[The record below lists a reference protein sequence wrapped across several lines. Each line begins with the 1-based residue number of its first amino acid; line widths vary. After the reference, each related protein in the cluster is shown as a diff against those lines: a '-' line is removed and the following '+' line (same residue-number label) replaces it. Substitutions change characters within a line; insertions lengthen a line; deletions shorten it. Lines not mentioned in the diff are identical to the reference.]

1 LSEDFTTAA
10 AEAVLRAGAIQR
22 ERYGSDLRIEHKG
35 AIDLVTEVDHA
46 SEAAILEVL
55 QGRFPDHDIVT
66 EEQDLERRGSRHV
79 WYVDPL
85 DGTTNFA
92 HGFPFFCSVVALA
105 VDGQVVAGAI
115 YDPLREEL
123 FTGERGAGA
132 HLNGRRL
139 RVSRAPDL
147 LSALLITGFAYD
159 VHQQLEHRIR
169 LFKRFL
175 GVARGI
181 RRSGSAGLDLC
192 CVAAGRADGFF
203 EERLNPWDVLAG
215 GLFVEEAGGRLS
227 RFDGT
232 HPELRA
238 DEVLASNRL
247 VHDAMLEIV
256 RD

>member
-1 LSEDFTTAA
+1 LSEDFTTTA

-22 ERYGSDLRIEHKG
+22 ERYGTDFRIDHKG
-35 AIDLVTEVDHA
+35 SIDLVTEVDHA
-46 SEAAILEVL
+46 CEEAILDSL
-55 QGRFPDHDIVT
+55 RTRFPEHDVVT
-66 EEQDLERRGSRHV
+66 EERDLERRGARHV

-105 VDGQVVAGAI
+105 VDGRVVAGAI

-123 FTGERGAGA
+123 FTGERGGGA

-139 RVSRAPDL
+139 EVSGAPDL
-147 LSALLITGFAYD
+147 LSSLLITGFAYD
-159 VHQQLEHRIR
+159 VHQELEQRIR
-169 LFKRFL
+169 FFKRFL

-227 RFDGT
+227 RFDGS
-232 HPELRA
+232 HPGLRA
-238 DEVLASNRL
+238 DQVLASNGRI
-247 VHDAMLEIV
+247 HDAMLEVV

>member
-1 LSEDFTTAA
+1 LSDDYTTAA
-10 AEAVLRAGAIQR
+10 TEAVLRAGAIQR

-35 AIDLVTEVDHA
+35 SIDLVTEVDHA
-46 SEAAILEVL
+46 CEEAILDSL
-55 QGRFPDHDIVT
+55 RSHHPDHDYVT
-66 EEQDLERRGSRHV
+66 EERDLERRGARHV

-92 HGFPFFCSVVALA
+92 HGFPFFCSIVALA
-105 VDGQVVAGAI
+105 VDGRVVAGAI

-139 RVSRAPDL
+139 SVSTAPDL
-147 LSALLITGFAYD
+147 LSSLLITGFAYD
-159 VHQQLEHRIR
+159 VHDKVEHRNR
-169 LFKRFL
+169 HFKRFL
-175 GVARGI
+175 GLARAL

-203 EERLNPWDVLAG
+203 EEVLNPWDACAG

-227 RFDGT
+227 HYDGT
-232 HPELRA
+232 HPGVAAHEL
-238 DEVLASNRL
+238 LASNGRI
-247 VHDAMLEIV
+247 HDAMLEV
-256 RD
+256 LKD